1 MAIKRLE
8 VRKGEDYFTRSGL
21 PCVVREMHAAPSNE
35 IIPIHDHEFSELVVV
50 ASGSLSHFHSAGTSR
65 LRTGDFFAVHPGE
78 RHGYANL
85 TRQTVV
91 FNILYHCSRPPA
103 VLALADISLMPQLF
117 PKEPSECKAHT
128 IGHISKRELPHV
140 VNIIREIR
148 REEDARRPMGA
159 AICSA
164 LFAAQLLRPP
174 CAAEDATPASES
186 PIQAELDYITQNISG
201 KITFRELC
209 AVSGKS
215 VSTLSREFKKSTG
228 RSPGDYI
235 IALRVEKA
243 RSLLSQSKKRP
254 LAKIAAMTGFC
265 SAGHLSRTLHRT
277 KAPGGQ

>member
-1 MAIKRLE
+1 MQTEPFQKLRPH
-8 VRKGEDYFTRSGL
+8 TRCRARTLG
-21 PCVVREMHAAPSNE
+21 R
-35 IIPIHDHEFSELVVV
+35 IP
-50 ASGSLSHFHSAGTSR
+50 R
-65 LRTGDFFAVHPGE
+65 
-78 RHGYANL
+78 
-85 TRQTVV
+85 
-91 FNILYHCSRPPA
+91 
-103 VLALADISLMPQLF
+103 
-117 PKEPSECKAHT
+117 
-128 IGHISKRELPHV
+128 RELPRV
-140 VNIIREIR
+140 TCLVREIR

-164 LFAAQLLRPP
+164 LFAALLLRLS